1 MNKQALK
8 DYLYGMKKA
17 IPVFFGFLP
26 VAITFAI
33 MAMGGSMTA
42 AETISMSLAVFAGA
56 SQIMAAGM
64 IAEGAG
70 AFSIILATFVLNLRH
85 IIMSTCVFKKMRPK
99 NIFLKLLSAFG
110 VTDESFAIFTTEDE
124 SRCTQSFL
132 LGVITVTYSSWIF
145 GTAVGIFA
153 SGFLPKILAD
163 SFAIALYALF
173 IALIVPDI
181 KKSFKLFVVVA
192 ITALLNLAL
201 SFFIPSSWAIIASTL
216 AGALAGV
223 FIVDDKDEEK
233 GGEAV

>member
-70 AFSIILATFVLNLRH
+70 TFSIILATFL
-85 IIMSTCVFKKMRPK
+85 
-99 NIFLKLLSAFG
+99 
-110 VTDESFAIFTTEDE
+110 
-124 SRCTQSFL
+124 
-132 LGVITVTYSSWIF
+132 
-145 GTAVGIFA
+145 
-153 SGFLPKILAD
+153 
-163 SFAIALYALF
+163 
-173 IALIVPDI
+173 
-181 KKSFKLFVVVA
+181 
-192 ITALLNLAL
+192 
-201 SFFIPSSWAIIASTL
+201 FFIIS
-216 AGALAGV
+216 
-223 FIVDDKDEEK
+223 
-233 GGEAV
+233 